1 MDKLQVLVSTIQYR
15 SSAANRSSVPCCKG
29 VVNFVQYYSYF
40 ETNVFCIGFRDFF
53 INTVELRASNEL
65 SGTDHTGDI
74 VSFTA
79 VGSGA
84 DGTTRPWV
92 CYTNGNPT
100 NVKWQTPDG
109 GAISTGD
116 NVAPINSVVTRIV
129 GDPSGVVLSRGT
141 NYFSPDGDYC
151 CVLTM
156 DGTESERRCVTFSE
170 Y

>member
-1 MDKLQVLVSTIQYR
+1 MTYISKTDKIELFAILFT
-15 SSAANRSSVPCCKG
+15 A
-29 VVNFVQYYSYF
+29 
-40 ETNVFCIGFRDFF
+40 
-53 INTVELRASNEL
+53 VELRESEEPV
-65 SGTDHTGDI
+65 GTDHTGDI

-84 DGTTRPWV
+84 TGTTPRPWV
-92 CYTNGNPT
+92 CYTAPNTDPT
-100 NVKWQTPDG
+100 NVEWQTPDG
-109 GAISTGD
+109 TSITTTGTTASENQLVTRSFVGTGD
-116 NVAPINSVVTRIV
+116 STLA
-129 GDPSGVVLSRGT
+129 GVVLARGT